1 MDYVWRTFTCR
12 CIISALGLVGNSLVV
27 FVFITQRTMRTTNNI
42 MLLSLAFSD
51 IAYLCLVLV
60 AAFDWIYAII
70 PATGDFGCKIYHTL
84 LNAMFLVTVST
95 LALISVVRYIA
106 VAYPLKSRPILRTRN
121 MVIAVSSIWVC
132 SILACA
138 LVAFNFEVVHYPSR
152 SYCRPTLNINMRLV
166 DIFVTVF
173 FFFLPLMV
181 ICFFSLATYYKI
193 KQTRKIRR
201 RALGDRMEMNN
212 RRVGGNGT
220 ANEGQNDNNNPNR
233 ETPAMPVAVDRET
246 KLIIMSVMFAYC
258 VCYGP
263 RFLFL
268 LIPQMRNHLIVD
280 EISLYLLYLNSCINP
295 LIYTCISPKF
305 RKAFKQALCC
315 CQCNKQ

>member
-1 MDYVWRTFTCR
+1 MDLLWRMFTGK
-12 CIISALGLVGNSLVV
+12 CIISVVGLVGNSLVV
-27 FVFITQRTMRTTNNI
+27 FVFITQRTMRTTSNI

-60 AAFDWIYAII
+60 GAFDFIYAII
-70 PATGDFGCKIYHTL
+70 PATGDFGCKIYVTL

-106 VAYPLKSRPILRTRN
+106 VAYPLKSRLILTTRH

-132 SILACA
+132 SILACSPA
-138 LVAFNFEVVHYPSR
+138 AFDWEVVHYPFH
-152 SYCRPTLNINMRLV
+152 SYCIPTLNINRRLLK
-166 DIFVTVF
+166 IFYTVF

-181 ICFFSLATYYKI
+181 ICFFSLATYCKI

-201 RALGDRMEMNN
+201 RALGDRMEMGHS
-212 RRVGGNGT
+212 RVGGNGT
-220 ANEGQNDNNNPNR
+220 ANEEQNDNNNPNR

-246 KLIIMSVMFAYC
+246 KLIIMSVIFAYC

-263 RFLFL
+263 YFLCA
-268 LIPQMRNHLIVD
+268 LIQQMVNYPIVI
-280 EISLYLLYLNSCINP
+280 EISYYLIYLNSCINP

-315 CQCNKQ
+315 CQCNNQ

>member
-1 MDYVWRTFTCR
+1 MDLLWRMFT
-12 CIISALGLVGNSLVV
+12 SVVGLVGNSLVV

-51 IAYLCLVLV
+51 ITFLCLMLV
-60 AAFDWIYAII
+60 EAFDLIYNIV
-70 PATGDFGCKIYHTL
+70 PATGDFGCKIFNTL
-84 LNAMFLVTVST
+84 LIAMYLVTVST

-106 VAYPLKSRPILRTRN
+106 VAYPLKSRLILTTRN
-121 MVIAVSSIWVC
+121 IVIAVSSIWGC
-132 SILACA
+132 SILACSPA
-138 LVAFNFEVVHYPSR
+138 AFDLEAIHYPSG
-152 SYCRPTLNINMRLV
+152 SYCIAALNINRRLV
-166 DIFVTVF
+166 MIFYTVF

-181 ICFFSLATYYKI
+181 ICFFSLATYCKI

-201 RALGDRMEMNN
+201 RALGDRMEMGNS
-212 RRVGGNGT
+212 RVGGNDTG
-220 ANEGQNDNNNPNR
+220 NEGQRDNYNPNR

-246 KLIIMSVMFAYC
+246 KLIIMSVIFAYC

-263 RFLFL
+263 HHLYV
-268 LIPQMRNHLIVD
+268 LIPQMQKYPIVG
-280 EISLYLLYLNSCINP
+280 EIFIYLLHLNSCINP

-315 CQCNKQ
+315 CCQCNKQ